1 MLSTCNSTNIV
12 YTSKNNKDGN
22 CIMKPVIVKSYDQHM
37 GGVDHV
43 DQQLYGIH
51 ILQKHWKWH
60 KNLAF
65 CLLP

>member
-1 MLSTCNSTNIV
+1 
-12 YTSKNNKDGN
+12 
-22 CIMKPVIVKSYDQHM
+22 MKPVIVKSYDQHM

-51 ILQKHWKWH
+51 ILQKHCKWH